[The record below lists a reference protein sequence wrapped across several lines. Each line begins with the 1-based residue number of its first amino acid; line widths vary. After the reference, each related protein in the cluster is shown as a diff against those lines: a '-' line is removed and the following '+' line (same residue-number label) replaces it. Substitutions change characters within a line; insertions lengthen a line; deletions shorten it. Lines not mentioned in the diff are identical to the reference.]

1 MNHYHGSAKGDGSVE
16 SGIQSQVLYSSCEG
30 ASGRPFFAIYFRGY
44 RMNRDTTTMKPGLR
58 VRIAQWRETFFAQKY
73 RFDLGQSFLVVVNFT
88 LLIIT
93 ASDKL
98 QIFFGIPLRS
108 LLAWIVPLAFIGVW
122 LLGYFMDKVVR
133 APQMAERQSQKRSEV
148 WSKHIEQMDRI
159 EDELKQMRSLLEHQK
174 GS

>member
-1 MNHYHGSAKGDGSVE
+1 MTRETANTH
-16 SGIQSQVLYSSCEG
+16 
-30 ASGRPFFAIYFRGY
+30 
-44 RMNRDTTTMKPGLR
+44 PGLR
-58 VRIAQWRETFFAQKY
+58 VRLAQWRETFFAQKY

-98 QIFFGIPLRS
+98 QVFFGIALRS
-108 LLAWIVPLAFIGVW
+108 LLTVIVPLAFIGVW

-148 WSKHIEQMDRI
+148 WTKHTEQMDRI
-159 EDELKQMRSLLEHQK
+159 EDELKQMRKLLELHK